1 MYRLILVGG
10 ILLLLAGK
18 LKTYLYAE
26 YLESDDRK

>member
-18 LKTYLYAE
+18 LKANLYAE
-26 YLESDDRK
+26 YLESEDRK

>member
-18 LKTYLYAE
+18 LKTNLYAKC
-26 YLESDDRK
+26 LESEDRK